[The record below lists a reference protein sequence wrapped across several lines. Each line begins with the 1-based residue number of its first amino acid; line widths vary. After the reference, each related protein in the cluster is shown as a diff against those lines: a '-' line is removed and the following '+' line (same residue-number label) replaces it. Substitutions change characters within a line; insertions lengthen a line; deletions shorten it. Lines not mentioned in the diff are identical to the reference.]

1 MFTKGEVLAA
11 GASAETTGLNMD
23 INVGLM
29 LSTMEKRGAHSEILT
44 GQTSKSGNLI
54 IIITIIWKKFDQ
66 E

>member
-11 GASAETTGLNMD
+11 GASAETTGSNTE

-29 LSTMEKRGAHSEILT
+29 LSLVEKHGAHCEILA

>member
-1 MFTKGEVLAA
+1 MFTEGEVLAA
-11 GASAETTGLNMD
+11 GANAETTGLNTE

-29 LSTMEKRGAHSEILT
+29 LSLMEKHRAHSEILT

-54 IIITIIWKKFDQ
+54 IIIITWKKLDQ